1 MKPVEPFEPVK
12 IAERMIG
19 EGEPAFCLAEIA
31 SAHQGEA
38 VQAIALA
45 TSAKEAGADGIKFQL
60 FRAAEL
66 VAPNDPQRS
75 TFEQIE
81 LSMEDWDDVLDHAK
95 GLGIPLLADVFD
107 RTSLALGET
116 HDFAAYKIHST
127 DMENPEFI
135 RAVAATGKT
144 LLLSTGGSGLGVVES
159 AIAVARTEGN
169 ESVMLLHGVQNFPTR
184 AADSHLRFIRTL
196 KQTFGL
202 PVGFLDHVDG
212 GTTTA
217 LMLPALAVAFGADLV
232 EKHVTLDR
240 NAKGFDYESALERDR
255 FHTMVELIREAEA
268 AFGEPRLIHGASA
281 EQYHRMMRRA
291 VLCKTG
297 LRAGEPVEKDQLAF
311 VRNETGV
318 APYEAPRLVGR
329 KPRQDV
335 PAWSP
340 LTEDLFE

>member
-1 MKPVEPFEPVK
+1 MR
-12 IAERMIG
+12 IAERVIG
-19 EGEPAFCLAEIA
+19 EGQPAFCLAEVA

-38 VQAIALA
+38 VQALALA
-45 TSAKEAGADGIKFQL
+45 TSAKDAGADGIKFQL
-60 FRAAEL
+60 FRASEL

-81 LSMEDWDDVLDHAK
+81 LSIEDWDNVLAEASA
-95 GLGIPLLADVFD
+95 LGIPLVADVFD
-107 RTSLALGET
+107 RLSLALGEK
-116 HDFAAYKIHST
+116 HAIAAYKIHST

-135 RAVAATGKT
+135 REVAATGKS
-144 LLLSTGGSGLGVVES
+144 LLLSTGGSGLGAVES
-159 AIAVARTEGN
+159 AISVARTEGN

-184 AADSHLRFIRTL
+184 AADSHLRFIGTL

-240 NAKGFDYESALERDR
+240 SAKGFDYESALEKER
-255 FHTMVELIREAEA
+255 FRTMVELIREAEA
-268 AFGEPRLIHGASA
+268 AFGEPRLTQGASA
-281 EQYHRMMRRA
+281 ERYHRVMRRA
-291 VLCKTG
+291 VLARSE
-297 LRAGEPVEKDQLAF
+297 LRAGEPVEKDHLTF
-311 VRNETGV
+311 LRNETGL
-318 APYEAPRLVGR
+318 APYEAPRLIGR
-329 KPRQDV
+329 KPRRDI